1 MDASENN
8 KLTSTNFSLNHAD
21 LTEKQK
27 QLIVNSNIPKQPLY
41 WFCNIY
47 LRELG
52 QANTQSHRI
61 ETGDALP
68 IRQQFYRQSPQSY
81 AEMNRQLQEC

>member
-27 QLIVNSNIPKQPLY
+27 QFLLTFLNDHWSDFVT
-41 WFCNIY
+41 Y

-52 QANTQSHRI
+52 QANTQPHRI

-68 IRQQFYRQSPQSY
+68 IRQRFYRQSPQSY